1 MLLPERTVSV
11 SVGRYRPLAW
21 TSRISAEGWALA
33 ALTIVAALLRFATL
47 TSQSFWVD
55 EATTAHEMTLSF
67 GALLHQVRV
76 NETTP
81 PLYFVIAWVWTKLF
95 GSGEVGLRSL
105 SVFLGIAVIPVT
117 YLCGKE
123 LVSRAAGLVA
133 AAFAA
138 FSPFMIWYSQEARS
152 YMLFGL
158 LSGASLLLCA
168 RAWRDPSPRNLF
180 LWAGCSALALLT
192 HFFAGFLIVPEAVLL
207 LTRSRARASISAV
220 LAVAIVQL
228 ALLPLAISDTSHP
241 LGWIKQFPLAVRVKQ
256 VPVDLSLGSLYQSSL
271 VNGGLIGAGALLA
284 VVIALLWLGGGPAE
298 RRGAA
303 FAGTIAAAVLFVPLL
318 LAWVGHD
325 YLVPRNF
332 MPAWIPLAVVLAAAC
347 TVPRARV
354 AGGALAVVVLG
365 AFIYAEARIERQPQY
380 QRPNWRGV
388 AAALGNAAGTRAV
401 IAYDGTFATQPLS
414 IYLPQTPWA
423 PPPRQAP
430 VSITEVDVVGSS
442 WQAVPRQLPR
452 GIRLVGSRAVDGLLV
467 ERFAVR
473 PSWRL
478 SPSSIAARAT
488 SLLVPA
494 PAAPGVLIQP
504 PSAQ

>member
-1 MLLPERTVSV
+1 MSV
-11 SVGRYRPLAW
+11 SAARTRSLAW
-21 TSRISAEGWALA
+21 TSRISIEGWALA
-33 ALTIVAALLRFATL
+33 ALTIVAALLRLATL

-55 EATTAHEMTLSF
+55 ESITSHEMTLSF

-81 PLYFVIAWVWTKLF
+81 PLYFVITWIWAKLF
-95 GSGEVGLRSL
+95 GSGEAGLRSL
-105 SVFLGIAVIPVT
+105 SAVFGIGVIPVT

-158 LSGASLLLCA
+158 LSGVSLLLCA
-168 RAWRDPSPRNLF
+168 RAWRDPSPRAF
-180 LWAGCSALALLT
+180 ALWAIASALALMT
-192 HFFAGFLIVPEAVLL
+192 HFFAGFLIAPQALL
-207 LTRSRARASISAV
+207 LLARTRTRASFGAV
-220 LAVAIVQL
+220 GAVAIVQL

-271 VNGGLIGAGALLA
+271 VSGGLIGAGVLLV
-284 VVIALLWLGGGPAE
+284 VVIALLWLAGGPAE

-303 FAGTIAAAVLFVPLL
+303 FAGAIGGAVLFVPLL
-318 LAWVGHD
+318 LAWAGHD

-354 AGGALAVVVLG
+354 AGAALAIGVLA
-365 AFIYAEARIERQPQY
+365 AFVWAEARIERQPQY

-388 AAALGNAAGTRAV
+388 AAALGSAAGTRAV

-414 IYLPQTPWA
+414 IYLRGAPWA
-423 PPPRQAP
+423 PPPPQAS
-430 VSITEVDVVGSS
+430 VSVSEVDVVGSS
-442 WQAVPRQLPR
+442 WQAVPRHLPQ
-452 GIRLVGSRAVDGLLV
+452 GVSAISGHVVDGQLV
-467 ERFAVR
+467 ERFAVH

-478 SPSSIAARAT
+478 SPSAIAARAGQ
-488 SLLVPA
+488 LLVPA
-494 PAAPGVLIQP
+494 PAAPGVLIQQP
-504 PSAQ
+504 PA